1 MLSYLMALFII
12 VPAVE
17 LYLLIKVGG
26 VIGAA
31 NTIFLIIATGA
42 LGASLAR
49 AQGFTVLRRIQDSL
63 NSGRMP
69 TDDMV
74 NGVMI
79 LIGGLLLLTPGIL
92 TDILGFLLLIP
103 STRDII
109 KALVKR
115 HFNGIIVSRS
125 SSPSGNAAKPF
136 SSRQKV
142 EDAEFRE

>member
-1 MLSYLMALFII
+1 MLSYTLALLII

-26 VIGAA
+26 LIGAT
-31 NTIFLIIATGA
+31 NTIFLIIVTGA

-49 AQGFTVLRRIQDSL
+49 AQGFVVLRRIQDSL
-63 NSGRMP
+63 NAGRMP

-92 TDILGFLLLIP
+92 SDILGFLLLIP
-103 STRDII
+103 FTRDITKTLI
-109 KALVKR
+109 MR
-115 HFNGIIVSRS
+115 HFNGIIVNRS
-125 SSPSGNAAKPF
+125 SLPSGNAAKPF

>member
-12 VPAVE
+12 VPTIE

-26 VIGAA
+26 AIGAA

-42 LGASLAR
+42 LGAALAR
-49 AQGFTVLRRIQDSL
+49 AQGFAVLRRIQDSL
-63 NSGRMP
+63 NEGRMP

-79 LIGGLLLLTPGIL
+79 LVGGILLLTPGII
-92 TDILGFLLLIP
+92 TDALGFLLLIP
-103 STRDII
+103 ATRDII
-109 KALVKR
+109 KALIHR
-115 HFNGIIVSRS
+115 HFNGIIASRS
-125 SSPSGNAAKPF
+125 SSNSAAKPF
-136 SSRQKV
+136 SSGPRV

>member
-12 VPAVE
+12 VPTVE

-26 VIGAA
+26 AIGAA

-42 LGASLAR
+42 LGAALAR
-49 AQGFTVLRRIQDSL
+49 AQGFAVLRRIQDSL
-63 NSGRMP
+63 NEGRMP

-79 LIGGLLLLTPGIL
+79 LVGGILLLTPGII
-92 TDILGFLLLIP
+92 TDALGFLLLIP
-103 STRDII
+103 ATRDII
-109 KALVKR
+109 KALIHR
-115 HFNGIIVSRS
+115 HFNGILASRS
-125 SSPSGNAAKPF
+125 SSKSAEKPF
-136 SSRQKV
+136 SSGPRV